1 MHQGDFGGQLVG
13 LHSWF
18 CHQIGLV
25 QFVLFKKELQ
35 RNCTFAV
42 LINKAWSQLVFFLE
56 RIFIFFGH

>member
-1 MHQGDFGGQLVG
+1 LVG